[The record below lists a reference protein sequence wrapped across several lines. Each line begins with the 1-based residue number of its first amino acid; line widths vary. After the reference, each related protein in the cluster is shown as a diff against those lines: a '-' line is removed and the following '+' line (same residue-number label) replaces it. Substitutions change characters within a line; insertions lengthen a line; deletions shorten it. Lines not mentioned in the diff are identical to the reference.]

1 MGILTYMTASMIISY
16 DGTENDRDALA
27 LGGRFAAVGAI
38 PALAYVRHAPESDP
52 DREVLARRAAEALL
66 RRGAQALGVPDA
78 ARHVILHGS
87 TGAGLR
93 ELAEREEA
101 DLVVFG
107 SDYRTP
113 AGSVRAGTSAQR
125 LLSGGPAA
133 IALAPAGLRT
143 QDPADFR
150 RIGVLSEGPDLAA
163 AETAYSVAAE
173 SGAEIVDARAGNLDL
188 LILGSRPE
196 AELGRVMLSALM
208 EYAIDLSRCPV
219 LVVPRGTAL
228 RFSPSLVTV

>member
-1 MGILTYMTASMIISY
+1 MGILTYMTTSMIISY
-16 DGTENDRDALA
+16 DGTDNDRDALA
-27 LGGRFAAVGAI
+27 LGGLFVGVGATA
-38 PALAYVRHAPESDP
+38 ALAYVRHAPEP
-52 DREVLARRAAEALL
+52 EHDRELLARRAADALL
-66 RRGAQALGVPDA
+66 RRGGHALGTPDA
-78 ARHVILHGS
+78 ERHVILHGS

-93 ELAEREEA
+93 QLAERQEA

-125 LLSGGPAA
+125 MLSGGPAA
-133 IALAPAGLRT
+133 IALAPADMRS
-143 QDPADFR
+143 QDAPGFR

-163 AETAYSVAAE
+163 AETAGSIAAE
-173 SGAEIVDARAGNLDL
+173 SGAEIVDARAGSLDL

-228 RFSPSLVTV
+228 RFTPSLVTV

>member
-1 MGILTYMTASMIISY
+1 MTPTMIISY
-16 DGTENDRDALA
+16 DGTANDRDALA
-27 LGGRFAAVGAI
+27 LGGVLASIGADVS
-38 PALAYVRHAPESDP
+38 LAYVRHAPEPDA

-66 RRGAQALGVPDA
+66 REGAQALGVPDA
-78 ARHVILHGS
+78 RRHVVLHGS

-93 ELAEREEA
+93 QLAEREEA
-101 DLVVFG
+101 DVVVFG

-113 AGSVRAGTSAQR
+113 TGSVRPGTSAQR
-125 LLSGGPAA
+125 LLSGGVSAVA
-133 IALAPAGLRT
+133 IAPAGLRDHGSGGLT
-143 QDPADFR
+143 
-150 RIGVLSEGPDLAA
+150 RIGVLSEGPDIAA
-163 AETAYSVAAE
+163 SETAASLAHE
-173 SGAEIVDARAGNLDL
+173 TGAEVVDARAGNLDL

-228 RFSPSLVTV
+228 RFNPSLVTV